1 MNDLQL
7 IPAERNKISRLFIGN
22 ARTVIMVFI
31 LFTVVVVM
39 TTDIRFVTISSIKDL
54 GLEFFLILFS
64 SYSMYICCAD
74 GGIKSGYDTD
84 SYKEAVN
91 RFNDLKRKIED
102 SMLSL
107 MNEFCIHYVD
117 EELKNTRMQYLST
130 ACISYDIY
138 MEKYAKLGKREVAFL
153 TELTSFQK
161 KAVIKANR
169 VRRIR
174 LEPNKILTLGKTV
187 NTRSAF
193 VTSPGTM
200 KNIAF
205 GMKMFKMSFVSFS
218 MSLIAFDI
226 ILEPSWLVF
235 AEVCLKLA
243 TVVINGFGGHKDGFI
258 NITVYTVNYVNNQS
272 ALMQQALLYNEQR
285 LSSQRNSS

>member
-1 MNDLQL
+1 MSDLQL
-7 IPAERNKISRLFIGN
+7 IPAERNKISRLIIGN
-22 ARTVIMVFI
+22 ARIVIMGFI

-39 TTDIRFVTISSIKDL
+39 TTDIRFVTISSLKDL
-54 GLEFFLILFS
+54 GLEFFIILFG
-64 SYSMYICCAD
+64 SYSFYICCAD
-74 GGIKSGYDTD
+74 GGIKRGYDTE
-84 SYKEAVN
+84 SYKAAVN
-91 RFNDLKRKIED
+91 RFDELKRKIEA
-102 SMLSL
+102 SMLSR

-130 ACISYDIY
+130 ACIPYDTY

-174 LEPNKILTLGKTV
+174 LEPNKILTQGKTV

-226 ILEPSWLVF
+226 ILEPSWIVF

-272 ALMQQALLYNEQR
+272 SLMQQAIQYFEANPITTTKE
-285 LSSQRNSS
+285 

>member
-91 RFNDLKRKIED
+91 RFNDLKKKIED
-102 SMLSL
+102 SMLSR
-107 MNEFCIHYVD
+107 MSEFCIHYVD

-130 ACISYDIY
+130 ACIPYDIY